1 MHEAVHLRQQHA
13 EVARLPRAGHLRGA
27 LALTL
32 TVTVTLTLALTLT
45 LTLTVT
51 LTICEVLAAAASTA
65 SSEWCDQNCLA
76 KPATDSCKATC
87 KCPRGTHGAKPEP
100 SPDPEPKEEAKEEAK
115 ARPQSVVALL
125 AAHAPLAS
133 TQSWLQRFLFLS
145 QFEQVR
151 LM

>member
-1 MHEAVHLRQQHA
+1 M
-13 EVARLPRAGHLRGA
+13 
-27 LALTL
+27 
-32 TVTVTLTLALTLT
+32 
-45 LTLTVT
+45 
-51 LTICEVLAAAASTA
+51 LAAAASTA

-100 SPDPEPKEEAKEEAK
+100 SPDPEPKEEPKEEAKEEAKEAK